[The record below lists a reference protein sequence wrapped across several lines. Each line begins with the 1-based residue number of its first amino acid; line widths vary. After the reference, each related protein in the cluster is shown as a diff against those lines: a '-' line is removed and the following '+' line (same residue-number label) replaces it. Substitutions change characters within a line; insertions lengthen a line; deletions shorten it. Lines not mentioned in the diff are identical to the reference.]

1 MTTAILESSSKSD
14 LKLIVEIAKKMGIR
28 SRLLS
33 NEELSD
39 FIIAEKIE
47 NGMKTPSVNRDEI
60 MKALGK

>member
-33 NEELSD
+33 NEEFSD
-39 FIIAEKIE
+39 FILAEKIE
-47 NGMKTPSVNRDEI
+47 DGMKTSSVSRDEI

>member
-28 SRLLS
+28 SRLFS

-39 FIIAEKIE
+39 FILAEKIE